1 MNFRNYNVIRRDRT
15 NGTKGGVIICLKN
28 NIYFT
33 SIEVDIEE
41 NCQWSMELVGCKI
54 TLDDGRLLNVF
65 NVYNSNGNNP
75 IVGDLIKKLYN
86 LVPSNEDLIIL
97 GDFNAHSK
105 VWCKCDLVNPSG
117 RSLEKLLLENNIC
130 LITPKGLPTRCNPLS
145 QVETTID
152 LIMASPSMASIISI
166 CIPPQTLLF
175 SDHSPIHLAIES
187 NRQSNCR
194 SPSTNHGNG
203 YRFQIKRA
211 NWSVFKDNLNQVP
224 IKNILTTNTS
234 IDARILLF
242 QEKKTLQT
250 CLCLLLGGL
259 IRR

>member
-15 NGTKGGVIICLKN
+15 NGTKEGVIICLKN

-65 NVYNSNGNNP
+65 NVYNSSGNNP

-105 VWCKCDLVNPSG
+105 VWCKCDLVK
-117 RSLEKLLLENNIC
+117 KLG
-130 LITPKGLPTRCNPLS
+130 KVAAGKQHLPHNTQR
-145 QVETTID
+145 
-152 LIMASPSMASIISI
+152 ASH
-166 CIPPQTLLF
+166 QT
-175 SDHSPIHLAIES
+175 
-187 NRQSNCR
+187 
-194 SPSTNHGNG
+194 
-203 YRFQIKRA
+203 
-211 NWSVFKDNLNQVP
+211 
-224 IKNILTTNTS
+224 
-234 IDARILLF
+234 
-242 QEKKTLQT
+242 
-250 CLCLLLGGL
+250 
-259 IRR
+259 